1 MILVDEIEVDT
12 IMESSCE
19 DAEDIDASA
28 QDEISVTEDVTV
40 DAESDAESIESS
52 EASAVVSEIAADEVD
67 VSIVI
72 DNENHTNTS
81 ITQEDVSDK
90 VDDPLAT
97 TTYVDDDDDA
107 KEEDDEEE

>member
-1 MILVDEIEVDT
+1 LTLVDEIEVNT

-28 QDEISVTEDVTV
+28 QDDVSVTEDVTV
-40 DAESDAESIESS
+40 DAESIESS

-67 VSIVI
+67 VTVVI

-90 VDDPLAT
+90 VDDPLPT

-107 KEEDDEEE
+107 KEDDGEE